1 MKKIILIFLISPLFC
16 FSQHNHDDNH
26 SHEEHAHE
34 NEFAIGIGFIPKHE
48 NAIGIHSHYI
58 KGVGLNNKLG
68 LGISFETILDDHA
81 HHSLSLISLYRF
93 DFGITIAYAGGILRV
108 SEEDHNEGYDDGHE
122 EETEY
127 QFAQHI
133 ELAYEIPFGELH
145 IGPQIDI
152 GIEQE
157 GIHYMFGVHL
167 GIDF

>member
-1 MKKIILIFLISPLFC
+1 MKKLLLIFSILPIFC
-16 FSQHNHDDNH
+16 LSQHNHDDTH
-26 SHEEHAHE
+26 DLHTHD

-58 KGVGLNNKLG
+58 KGIGLNNKLG
-68 LGISFETILDDHA
+68 AGISFETILDDHA

-93 DFGITIAYAGGILRV
+93 DFGITVAYAAGILKV
-108 SEEDHNEGYDDGHE
+108 SQDV
-122 EETEY
+122 TEY
-127 QFAQHI
+127 QFAQHV

-145 IGPQIDI
+145 VGPQIDV
-152 GIEQE
+152 GIEDE

>member
-1 MKKIILIFLISPLFC
+1 MKKLLLIFLCLPFFSL
-16 FSQHNHDDNH
+16 SQHNHDDH
-26 SHEEHAHE
+26 SHDLHTHD
-34 NEFAIGIGFIPKHE
+34 NEFALGIGFIPKHE

-68 LGISFETILDDHA
+68 AGISFETILDDHA

-93 DFGITIAYAGGILRV
+93 DLGITVAYAAGILRV
-108 SEEDHNEGYDDGHE
+108 SEDV
-122 EETEY
+122 TIY
-127 QFAQHI
+127 QFAQHV

-145 IGPQIDI
+145 IGPQIDV
-152 GIEQE
+152 GIEEE

>member
-1 MKKIILIFLISPLFC
+1 MIKLLLIFSFLPIFC
-16 FSQHNHDDNH
+16 LSQHNHDDTH
-26 SHEEHAHE
+26 DLHTHD

-58 KGVGLNNKLG
+58 KGIGLNNKLG
-68 LGISFETILDDHA
+68 AGISFETILDDHA

-93 DFGITIAYAGGILRV
+93 DFGITVAYAAGILKV
-108 SEEDHNEGYDDGHE
+108 SQDV
-122 EETEY
+122 TEY
-127 QFAQHI
+127 QFAQHV

-145 IGPQIDI
+145 VGPQIDV
-152 GIEQE
+152 GIEDE